1 MHFVDHLMMGVAD
14 FRASAADWQSDHGLA
29 AIEGL
34 RFDEAPAFGNWA
46 VPLGRT
52 WIELVGVADE
62 EAGRGDPRA
71 QMFAS
76 VVSARDRLLGWA
88 LAPEN
93 LDAVAERLQLPVSDR
108 HATRIATGERFTWRQ
123 VGFDETRVEY
133 YLPFFIGWDH
143 DVHTEM
149 DLSTSEVANARAKP
163 EEVTLKLTGDPGR
176 LARWLG
182 EIEAP
187 ISITHGT
194 PSITATI
201 ATDRGQLT
209 LR

>member
-1 MHFVDHLMMGVAD
+1 
-14 FRASAADWQSDHGLA
+14 
-29 AIEGL
+29 
-34 RFDEAPAFGNWA
+34 
-46 VPLGRT
+46 
-52 WIELVGVADE
+52 
-62 EAGRGDPRA
+62 
-71 QMFAS
+71 
-76 VVSARDRLLGWA
+76 
-88 LAPEN
+88 
-93 LDAVAERLQLPVSDR
+93 
-108 HATRIATGERFTWRQ
+108 